1 MTRAADRSA
10 IVAKAVRATLHG
22 MIGAAL
28 PALPALAQV
37 GAAQE
42 LDFPAGPLSES
53 LARLATAS
61 GLRLS
66 ADPALVGDRKVA
78 ALKGRYT
85 VRQALDAL
93 LAGTGLDA
101 TVEGGAITI
110 GTASAASGSAP
121 VSDQVVVTGSSLP
134 RWGAPPPDH
143 GFGARYQD
151 SATKMALELR
161 ETPQAVSVITRESM
175 DARQA
180 LDANTALELASGV
193 VSGRSGQG
201 GPFAGRGLSPGGNFN
216 LRGQD
221 LNPDRDILVDGFAVA
236 SAAFDLAA
244 FERVEAIKGPS
255 STVYGQGSLGGFVNM
270 VRKKP
275 EADLLA
281 NAALQLGSFGMRRVE
296 GDVAGAMDKN
306 ALVLGRLTAVYDDSK
321 SFTDGVETRVAMIA
335 PSLEWRIG
343 ERTRALF
350 QVLYQKDD
358 YIPSQ
363 GVPLKIDGDTAR
375 APRISRRTFV
385 GMPSSELSDSDNT
398 LASVRV
404 DHQLTD
410 EWLATLVLQGN
421 RSNMHRI
428 FDSYG
433 YSFTGLA
440 GGLVTL
446 EADTARIEN
455 RNWAGELRLDG
466 RFEAFGREH
475 RALVG
480 VAGNQ
485 RKNHTAFGYAYIAVA
500 NIYADNFAAYGTVP
514 GGAGSLPFNVDNSN
528 TSKNQSV
535 YGQVLLSL
543 LDRTKLLIGTRY
555 DWSEQSRTDN
565 LAGSGDSQ
573 RVGASTSRIGLV
585 QDLTAELTAYAS
597 YAQSFNPVDAYSKS
611 GEILQP
617 ERGTGYEIGLKGEW
631 FDKKLQGSMAVFQQE
646 LDNRPITDPTDP
658 NFSVSSGLQRTKG
671 LELEI
676 SGTPYPGVTLGAA
689 GTWLNSRY
697 VNSQDP
703 DYGLR
708 PYDTVDRFGAVFASY
723 QIQGGSLA
731 GLGFGV
737 TWASMGKRSLS
748 FAGAGSFYGNGSD
761 AIFVPGYQRWDANF
775 YYRGLP
781 GWDFSLQVR
790 NVTDSTYIERV
801 RDVSGSNYFGS
812 PRAVLF
818 RADYRF

>member
-1 MTRAADRSA
+1 MARTADRSA
-10 IVAKAVRATLHG
+10 IVVKATHLALRGA
-22 MIGAAL
+22 IGAAAAV
-28 PALPALAQV
+28 PAWAQV

-42 LDFPAGPLSES
+42 YDLPAGPLSAS
-53 LARLATAS
+53 LARLATES

-66 ADPALVGDRKVA
+66 ADTALVGDRAVPP
-78 ALKGRYT
+78 LRGRYT

-93 LAGTGLDA
+93 LVDSGLDA
-101 TVEGGAITI
+101 VVSGGAITI
-110 GTASAASGSAP
+110 VAASPAAAP
-121 VSDQVVVTGSSLP
+121 DQVIVTGSSLP
-134 RWGAPPPDH
+134 RLGDRPAES
-143 GFGARYQD
+143 GFAARYQD

-193 VSGRSGQG
+193 VSGAAGQG
-201 GPFAGRGLSPGGNFN
+201 GPFAGRGLSTGGNFN

-221 LNPDRDILVDGFAVA
+221 LNPDRDILVDGFAVS

-270 VRKKP
+270 VRKRP
-275 EADLLA
+275 QAELLA
-281 NAALQLGSFGMRRVE
+281 NAAVQLGSFGMRRVE
-296 GDVAGAMDKN
+296 GDVAGAMD
-306 ALVLGRLTAVYDDSK
+306 ADAQMLGRLTAVYDDSK
-321 SFTDGVETRVAMIA
+321 SFTDGVETRVGLIA

-343 ERTRALF
+343 ERSRALF

-363 GVPLKIDGDTAR
+363 GVPLKLEGDTAR

-385 GMPSSELSDSDNT
+385 GMPSSENSDSDN
-398 LASVRV
+398 LLGSVRV
-404 DHQLTD
+404 DHQVTD
-410 EWLATLVLQGN
+410 KWLATLVLQGN
-421 RSNMHRI
+421 RSDMHRI

-475 RALVG
+475 RALIG
-480 VAGNQ
+480 AAANQ
-485 RKNHTAFGYAYIAVA
+485 RKNRTAFGYAYIAIA
-500 NIYADNFAAYGTVP
+500 DIYADNFAAYGTVP

-555 DWSEQSRTDN
+555 DWSEQSRVDN
-565 LAGSGDSQ
+565 LSGAGDSQ
-573 RVGASTSRIGLV
+573 RVGAWTSRIGLV
-585 QDLTAELTAYAS
+585 QELTPSLNAYAS
-597 YAQSFNPVDAYSKS
+597 YAQSFNPVDAYAKS

-631 FDKKLQGSMAVFQQE
+631 LDKRLQGSLAVFQQE
-646 LDNRPITDPTDP
+646 LDDRPIADPTDP
-658 NFSVSSGLQRTKG
+658 NFSISSGLQRTKG

-676 SGTPYPGVTLGAA
+676 SGTPYAGVTIGAA
-689 GTWLNSRY
+689 GTWLNNRY
-697 VNSQDP
+697 VDPQDP

-708 PYDTVDRFGAVFASY
+708 PYDTVDRFGAVFGSY
-723 QIQGGSLA
+723 QIQAGPLE
-731 GLGFGV
+731 GLGFGA
-737 TWASMGKRSLS
+737 TWATMGKRSLS
-748 FAGAGSFYGNGSD
+748 FAGAGAFYGNGSD
-761 AIFVPGYQRWDANF
+761 AIFVPGYQRWDLNV

-781 GWDFSLQVR
+781 NWDFSLQVR
-790 NVTDSTYIERV
+790 NVTDRTYIERV

-818 RADYRF
+818 RADYRFF